1 MIKKLILAF
10 LILFPS
16 MAFAQKFGVVNTES
30 VISALPEFKEMQAS
44 YEAAAKKLQDE
55 YDNLR
60 EKAQKEFSEFQAMPE
75 DTPTSIKERRAQEL
89 QDLDQKIQ
97 QFSVNAQNELQQTQ
111 QRLLQPIM
119 ERVRT
124 AIQTVGQEGN
134 FTMIFENT
142 LPVYTGT
149 DAVDVTPQ
157 VRTKL
162 GI

>member
-1 MIKKLILAF
+1 MIKRLILAF
-10 LILFPS
+10 LIALPS

-30 VISALPEFKEMQAS
+30 VVSALPEYKEMQAT

-55 YDNLR
+55 NDNLR
-60 EKAQKEFSEFQAMPE
+60 EKVQKELNEYQTIPE
-75 DTPTSIKERRAQEL
+75 DTPNSIKERRTQEL
-89 QDLDQKIQ
+89 QELDQKIQ
-97 QFSVNAQNELQQTQ
+97 QFSLNAQNELQQTQ

-124 AIQTVGQEGN
+124 AIQTVGQEGS

-142 LPVYTGT
+142 MPVYTGT

>member
-1 MIKKLILAF
+1 MIKRLILAF
-10 LILFPS
+10 LIALPS

-30 VISALPEFKEMQAS
+30 VVSALPEYKEMQAT
-44 YEAAAKKLQDE
+44 YEASAKKLQDE
-55 YDNLR
+55 YDYLR
-60 EKAQKEFSEFQAMPE
+60 EKFQKEFNEYQAMPE
-75 DTPTSIKERRAQEL
+75 DTPNSIKERRTQEL
-89 QDLDQKIQ
+89 QELDQKIQ
-97 QFSVNAQNELQQTQ
+97 QFSLNAQNELQQTQ

-124 AIQTVGQEGN
+124 AIQTVGQEGS

-142 LPVYTGT
+142 MPVYTGT

>member
-1 MIKKLILAF
+1 MIKRLILAF
-10 LILFPS
+10 LIALPS

-30 VISALPEFKEMQAS
+30 VVSALPEYKEMQAT
-44 YEAAAKKLQDE
+44 YEASAKKLQEE

-60 EKAQKEFSEFQAMPE
+60 DKFQKEFNEYQAMPE
-75 DTPTSIKERRAQEL
+75 DTPNSIKERRTQEI
-89 QDLDQKIQ
+89 QELDQKIQ
-97 QFSVNAQNELQQTQ
+97 QFSMNAQNELQQTQ
-111 QRLLQPIM
+111 QRLIQPIM

-124 AIQTVGQEGN
+124 AIQAVGQEGN

-142 LPVYTGT
+142 MPVYTGT